1 MKKLL
6 LLPFFALLMV
16 MSCQEEVVE
25 ITEPTEGEALVATSE
40 LTSLMKS
47 TSTKD
52 GSEDNI
58 IDNANC
64 LSVNFPV
71 SVIANGVEIIINSKE
86 DYTLIET
93 AFNESDDDDDSLEI
107 VYPITVTLSDFSEI
121 KVNNR
126 QELLVL
132 VQQCTGENQ
141 DDDDIECIDFQYP
154 FSFSVYNT
162 SFQVIDVVTIESDR
176 QLFSFIYRVRQ
187 REVVA
192 SINFP
197 ITMVLSDGSTVVV
210 NNNQELQQT
219 IKAAKDTC
227 NEDDNNDYH
236 DDDFTKDRLD
246 NLLMTC
252 PWVVHEMQ
260 RNQNSL
266 NDLYREYT
274 IAFYPENVVKVRKTN
289 GDLLTG
295 IWTTRITDRGALIK
309 LEFDTLVDFSLEW
322 FVYDIE
328 YGRIKLFQEGG
339 NKIILTKKCDVVF
352 DITKDRI
359 ENYLQECYWRV
370 ARLNVNGTDN
380 EKDYIGTPLK
390 FFPNSVVKIRINGQL
405 VTGTYDILPYNA
417 GFILQISL
425 DGRPNLQLEWLITFL
440 EPSLIKLENQN
451 NTMILQRHCFDVD
464 ADLVFIDTVLNVGTW
479 EVALYQDG
487 TVNKTENYFMYTI
500 DFALSGL
507 VKVTD
512 PNYGITEGSWLSYRN
527 EGLYLGLN
535 FGVEAPFQALNN
547 RWRIVSVTATRIEL
561 KEFSST
567 ATVERILVLERK

>member
-6 LLPFFALLMV
+6 QLPFFALLLF

-25 ITEPTEGEALVATSE
+25 VTEPTEGEALVANSE

-58 IDNANC
+58 IDEANC

-71 SVIANGVEIIINSKE
+71 TVVANGTEIIINSKD
-86 DYTLIET
+86 DYTLVET
-93 AFNESDDDDDSLEI
+93 VFDASDDDVDTLQI
-107 VYPITVTLSDFSEI
+107 VYPITITMSDYSEVI
-121 KVNNR
+121 VSNR
-126 QELLVL
+126 QELITLA
-132 VQQCTGENQ
+132 QQCNGENQ
-141 DDDDIECIDFQYP
+141 QDDDIECIDFQYP

-162 SFQVIDVVTIESDR
+162 SFQVIEVVNIESDR
-176 QLFSFIYRVRQ
+176 QLHRFIYRVRQ
-187 REVVA
+187 GEVFA

-219 IKAAKDTC
+219 IQAAKDTC
-227 NEDDNNDYH
+227 NEDDNNNYH

-246 NLLMTC
+246 NLLLTC

-260 RNQNSL
+260 RNQTNL
-266 NDLYREYT
+266 NDFYREYT
-274 IAFYPENVVKVRKTN
+274 VAFFPDNVVKVRRRN
-289 GDLLTG
+289 GDTLTG
-295 IWTTRITDRGALIK
+295 IWTTRVTNNGALIK
-309 LEFDTLVDFSLEW
+309 LEFDSLVDFSLEW

-328 YGRIKLFQEGG
+328 FGRIKLFQEGG
-339 NKIILTKKCDVVF
+339 NKIILTKNCDIVF

-359 ENYLQECYWRV
+359 ENYLQECFWRV

-390 FFPNSVVKIRINGQL
+390 FFPNNVVKIRINGEL
-405 VTGTYDILPYNA
+405 VTGTYDILPYNS
-417 GFILQISL
+417 GFVLQINL
-425 DGRPNLQLEWLITFL
+425 EGRPNLQLEWLVTFL
-440 EPSLIKLENQN
+440 EPGLIKLEAPNSQ
-451 NTMILQRHCFDVD
+451 MVLERHCFDVD
-464 ADLVFIDTVLNVGTW
+464 ADLVYIDTILNVGNW

-500 DFALSGL
+500 NFALSGL

-512 PNYGITEGSWLSYRN
+512 PNYGITYGSWLSYRN
-527 EGLYLGLN
+527 EGLFLGLN
-535 FGVEAPFQALNN
+535 FGLEAPFGDLNN
-547 RWRIVSVTATRIEL
+547 RWKIVSVTATRIEL
-561 KEFSST
+561 KDFSST
-567 ATVERILVLERK
+567 GSVERILVLERK